1 MRQKQIKKLI
11 QRCKVGSLETWR
23 LLLLVQR
30 HGGCLS
36 WFQHPSV
43 SSSQRVRGGAVDR
56 VLVSVMFGIA
66 SEYDRLF
73 QTSLLSVQQKLNLS
87 PPRAVR

>member
-1 MRQKQIKKLI
+1 MEVASL
-11 QRCKVGSLETWR
+11 GSETWR
-23 LLLLVQR
+23 LPLLVQR

-36 WFQHPSV
+36 WFQHHSV
-43 SSSQRVRGGAVDR
+43 SSSQPVLGGAVDR

-66 SEYDRLF
+66 SEYDCLF
-73 QTSLLSVQQKLNLS
+73 QTSLLSVQQKLNLA

>member
-1 MRQKQIKKLI
+1 MRQKQNEKSI

-23 LLLLVQR
+23 LSLLVR
-30 HGGCLS
+30 RPRLS
-36 WFQHPSV
+36 WFQHP
-43 SSSQRVRGGAVDR
+43 RVLGGAVDR

-73 QTSLLSVQQKLNLS
+73 QKSLLSVQQKLNLS